1 MLSPKDAT
9 ERAQRRARLL
19 SKMRHAEKEL
29 WDAWERSKQ
38 DKETSTKEKVLMPGH
53 ASGHAGRGGKTAKTA
68 NERNKASIKS
78 EGRLPN
84 STYMGQLNKIWDRE
98 AMLLGMNEPETHD
111 ILVKQVQFI
120 EIVRPAPKPG
130 TGEIQPIPPTLTTP
144 TTLTQPETIGQT
156 GQPNGPDGAP
166 PGAVPPPSG
175 VPPPSVAAPSPP
187 DQPSS
192 GAQPPPQDN
201 DRAPDVT
208 KPQDDTGK
216 LRIEVNRPKEVK

>member
-1 MLSPKDAT
+1 MKKRPGRRRTFKKRDQQLEDIHVLSCRGFSQSQIARQVGLSQPQISRDLEEIDKIICPHDAT
-9 ERAQRRARLL
+9 ERARRRARLL

-98 AMLLGMNEPETHD
+98 AMLLGMNEPEQHD
-111 ILVKQVQFI
+111 VLVKQVQFI

-130 TGEIQPIPPTLTTP
+130 TGEIPPIPPTLTTP
-144 TTLTQPETIGQT
+144 TTLTQSETI
-156 GQPNGPDGAP
+156 
-166 PGAVPPPSG
+166 
-175 VPPPSVAAPSPP
+175 
-187 DQPSS
+187 DQLADQSIYW
-192 GAQPPPQDN
+192 
-201 DRAPDVT
+201 R
-208 KPQDDTGK
+208 
-216 LRIEVNRPKEVK
+216 